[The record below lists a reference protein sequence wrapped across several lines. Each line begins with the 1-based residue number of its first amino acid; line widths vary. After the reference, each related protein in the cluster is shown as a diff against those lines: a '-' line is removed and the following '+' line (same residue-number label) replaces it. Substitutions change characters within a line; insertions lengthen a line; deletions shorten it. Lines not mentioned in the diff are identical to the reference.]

1 MGELALPSRGAPWP
15 AESYLLPPT
24 QMQQESQEP
33 EEPSLG
39 GTEVKLQ
46 AAQQKASSSLNCPD
60 TMAVAPAGSSPPV
73 KDRLKATSAG
83 ACAR

>member
-1 MGELALPSRGAPWP
+1 MSELALPFGGPLGRLNSICF
-15 AESYLLPPT
+15 LPT

-46 AAQQKASSSLNCPD
+46 AGQQKTSPSPSCPD
-60 TMAVAPAGSSPPV
+60 TVAVTPAGSSPPV
-73 KDRLKATSAG
+73 KDRLKAASPG